1 MRHVYLVTHPE
12 AQHHVDGLVGGWY
25 DSELTARGHLHA
37 ERIAEVLASRI
48 GTQPVEIYSSDLK
61 RAVQAAERIARRF
74 SIDVQT
80 DPRLR
85 ERSNGEA
92 DGRPQ
97 TWLAERRTPLP
108 EYGDRLGHH
117 DGPAGAETRLAL
129 VERLY
134 PALDDILRRP
144 AVNQIVVSHGSASSY
159 LIAAWIGMPM
169 KSTDRVFFPLTS
181 GSITT
186 LRRNDTHF
194 SHQVVALNETQ
205 HLQSLEELPPLG
217 S

>member
-1 MRHVYLVTHPE
+1 MRHIYLVTHPE
-12 AQHHVDGLVGGWY
+12 AQHHVDGVVGGWH
-25 DSELTARGHLHA
+25 DSALTARGLLQA

-48 GTQPVEIYSSDLK
+48 GQQPVEVYSSDLI
-61 RAVQAAERIARRF
+61 RASQTAERIARAF
-74 SIDVQT
+74 SVEVQA

-97 TWLAERRTPLP
+97 AWLAERRIPLP

-117 DGPAGAETRLAL
+117 DGPVGAETRMAL

-144 AVNQIVVSHGSASSY
+144 VANQIVVSHGSASSY
-159 LIAAWIGMPM
+159 LIAAWVGMPM
-169 KSTDRVFFPLTS
+169 TSTDRVFFPMTS

-194 SHQVVALNETQ
+194 SHQVLTLNETQ
-205 HLQSLEELPPLG
+205 HLRGLGEPPVL
-217 S
+217 